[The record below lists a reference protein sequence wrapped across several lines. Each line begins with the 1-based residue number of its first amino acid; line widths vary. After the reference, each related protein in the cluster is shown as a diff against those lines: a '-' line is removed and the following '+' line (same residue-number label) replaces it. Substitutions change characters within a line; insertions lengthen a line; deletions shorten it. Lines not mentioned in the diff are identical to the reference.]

1 MMELLSDLTCTSCSK
16 IFKSS
21 IKFPCNDA
29 EYKRHLSE
37 PNVLKDDKKKCAE
50 CNQEFNLSDVEFIT
64 NITMEKLREEEEY
77 LSKDER
83 KEKKSLEKAFEK
95 FENLY
100 QEFIKIKDSLETEC
114 HDHFSEMRRNI
125 DLRREELKS
134 KIDEICLEMIE
145 KTKRFEAAYQESI
158 REKIENNLSIPA
170 FEKKFE
176 EEKRELFGIF
186 HPSIDSMKFMKS
198 IKQQSISELK
208 SKLDEFE
215 AIKDHLKTKN
225 DFIIH
230 NNFGPS
236 AFGMLY
242 LNIYDPFNSNI
253 ITCDQSLE
261 LIKLCEF
268 SLKDKWTLLYRA
280 SLHGFDSNDFHY
292 KCDGK
297 KNTLTIIK
305 EANNSFVFGGY
316 NTVSWDKTSGWK
328 KDSDAFIFSLT
339 NKLGKPTKM
348 KIAPTRLDTAIFC
361 ESSYGASFGR
371 DLEVLNEGV
380 GRSDLGYNYR
390 HDRYQVTSNK
400 ARSFLAGSLNF
411 FISDV
416 EVYMKL

>member
-158 REKIENNLSIPA
+158 
-170 FEKKFE
+170 
-176 EEKRELFGIF
+176 
-186 HPSIDSMKFMKS
+186 
-198 IKQQSISELK
+198 
-208 SKLDEFE
+208 
-215 AIKDHLKTKN
+215 
-225 DFIIH
+225 
-230 NNFGPS
+230 
-236 AFGMLY
+236 
-242 LNIYDPFNSNI
+242 
-253 ITCDQSLE
+253 
-261 LIKLCEF
+261 
-268 SLKDKWTLLYRA
+268 
-280 SLHGFDSNDFHY
+280 
-292 KCDGK
+292 
-297 KNTLTIIK
+297 
-305 EANNSFVFGGY
+305 
-316 NTVSWDKTSGWK
+316 
-328 KDSDAFIFSLT
+328 
-339 NKLGKPTKM
+339 
-348 KIAPTRLDTAIFC
+348 
-361 ESSYGASFGR
+361 
-371 DLEVLNEGV
+371 
-380 GRSDLGYNYR
+380 
-390 HDRYQVTSNK
+390 
-400 ARSFLAGSLNF
+400 
-411 FISDV
+411 
-416 EVYMKL
+416 